1 MKVGCGKADEKGG
14 KHGRDK
20 TNHEQEE
27 CHRLKGDWA
36 EVKKLWKLFVE
47 IAENLK
53 VIMILDHHCGED
65 DERAFGIEEKQ

>member
-1 MKVGCGKADEKGG
+1 MKVGCGEADEKSGED
-14 KHGRDK
+14 GRDK

-47 IAENLK
+47 LAEKLK
-53 VIMILDHHCGED
+53 MIMILDHHCCED
-65 DERAFGIEEKQ
+65 DKGAFGIKKKQ